1 MPKCQGKD
9 RHMNDCR
16 YNAQD
21 ENTKFCK
28 NHQYM
33 NAYDANQLA
42 SLSICTGCK
51 KAFYLQNQKICN
63 GCRDRSKQKNK
74 KMREVHLQNLCEHE
88 KCQYKKYGDTSYC
101 KLHEIDIWLDQVKES
116 GKVPCT
122 QYIRGCRNV
131 LDPDGQFKRCE
142 PCRMAERTKDKAK
155 RNEAKAQNAANASSD
170 NESNTKM
177 CTSCGKSHNK
187 EAFVGERS
195 SETLTCI
202 HCRNNGK
209 TQDRKRDQEHR
220 RAQGRIYDS
229 TEARK
234 KRRKEWQKNNWDKV
248 VRAWKKY
255 RERQRAKDENAYL
268 KKNAENASKWRKNN
282 PDAVAAINARK
293 IENIKSQ
300 YGVYIQSSNHRNIHF
315 ELTIDEYEF
324 IAQNPCYY
332 CGTVNIQRGFN
343 GVDRLDNNLGYS
355 NNNCV
360 ACCSMCNYMKGSLHH
375 DVFLRRVEHSM
386 SYLGLFPGNL
396 YPESYPNTKKV
407 TYSSYKQSAVQ
418 RSLEFQLTYEEFLNI
433 IKHDCYICGKKNDE
447 KHKNGIDRVNNKE
460 GYTQNNSKSC
470 CRECNFMK
478 SIFSHEKFIEKYKKI
493 RQRHLNTVTK
503 DRECGKYKC
512 ESRRK

>member
-101 KLHEIDIWLDQVKES
+101 KLHEINIWLDQVKES

-234 KRRKEWQKNNWDKV
+234 KRKKEWQKNNWDKV

-293 IENIKSQ
+293 IENINSQ

-343 GVDRLDNNLGYS
+343 GVDRVDNYLGYS
-355 NNNCV
+355 NSNCV
-360 ACCSMCNYMKGSLHH
+360 ACCSMCNYMKGTLSKSNFFQRIEHILT
-375 DVFLRRVEHSM
+375 FLGFIQGKLFEESFRNYKSC
-386 SYLGLFPGNL
+386 SYDN
-396 YPESYPNTKKV
+396 YVHRAQKK
-407 TYSSYKQSAVQ
+407 
-418 RSLEFQLTYEEFLNI
+418 NI
-433 IKHDCYICGKKNDE
+433 CFELSKEDFNRIKSGICYLCGKTNTMQ
-447 KHKNGIDRVNNKE
+447 HKNGIDRVNNSL
-460 GYTQNNSKSC
+460 GYTLDNCKPCCGGCNYMKKNFVLDSLFSKLQKVFNHQQSKLS
-470 CRECNFMK
+470 NID
-478 SIFSHEKFIEKYKKI
+478 SVGDILII
-493 RQRHLNTVTK
+493 
-503 DRECGKYKC
+503 
-512 ESRRK
+512 